1 MVQSTKSGK
10 GPNLGPDCG
19 TEHDRSTCWRV
30 LRKSQMRPVLVIVEH
45 ILGHQTLQMPLI
57 QDDDVIQQVRRQ
69 LPTQRSATPFCHGLR
84 NAVRTGVLPISVAS
98 DTTSLPN
105 FASRSNNR
113 NLWAGVY
120 GHASRICCA
129 IQSAFGFLVTLK
141 RRILRR
147 SCAMTKKQ

>member
-57 QDDDVIQQVRRQ
+57 QDDDVIQQV
-69 LPTQRSATPFCHGLR
+69 PSATADPALS
-84 NAVRTGVLPISVAS
+84 NAVLPWTTKRCSHGRASHLCRERHHVVAK
-98 DTTSLPN
+98 L
-105 FASRSNNR
+105 R
-113 NLWAGVY
+113 
-120 GHASRICCA
+120 
-129 IQSAFGFLVTLK
+129 VTVE
-141 RRILRR
+141 
-147 SCAMTKKQ
+147 Q